1 MIYSLNI
8 IIQIIC
14 FVSFLFLLNRSLH
27 NHRGG
32 DNANNTNIPDIAG
45 EVVIGQGETN
55 KQTKRNLQA
64 PENIKMRQDAHTD
77 DDENTW

>member
-8 IIQIIC
+8 IIQIIG
-14 FVSFLFLLNRSLH
+14 FVSFLFLLNSSLD

-32 DNANNTNIPDIAG
+32 DNTNNTNIPNIAG
-45 EVVIGQGETN
+45 EEIIGQGKTN

-64 PENIKMRQDAHTD
+64 PENIKMRQNA
-77 DDENTW
+77 